1 MSAFVKAARFVGDLD
16 DEFYADELQRDI
28 WNEASAVGFQSM
40 LWIGLIVGAILPFAA
55 GVTGA
60 WVALGIYVVLTVVA
74 FVVLGYA
81 RARGIDMYTA
91 QELRRVRMGL
101 AAVLLV
107 VSGVGAMIRLLAH
120 YGGGDLGNLWI
131 GVAIGGALGF
141 AAAVV
146 GVKLHQRRQR
156 EAERTEEEAELLGF
170 ETND

>member
-28 WNEASAVGFQSM
+28 WNEASAVGFQAL
-40 LWIGLIVGAILPFAA
+40 LWIGLITGAILPFAA

-60 WVALGIYVVLTVVA
+60 WVALGIYLALNVVA

-91 QELRRVRMGL
+91 QELRRVRIGL

-107 VSGVGAMIRLLAH
+107 VSGGGAAIRLLAH
-120 YGGGDLGNLWI
+120 YGGGGLGSLSI
-131 GVAIGGALGF
+131 GAVFGASLGF

-146 GVKLHQRRQR
+146 GVRLHQRKQR
-156 EAERTEEEAELLGF
+156 ETERAAEEAEALGF
-170 ETND
+170 ESNE